1 MIMVLRTLSDLLAD
15 LNGKTQSEDQIYLAI
30 ELGLFRERVVQ
41 AILEISL
48 ANKSEA
54 MDTLHEVEQDPKIL
68 RRCKDCDVFIDIV
81 RDACT
86 VYMSQGA
93 EAAKDRMEHARG
105 DHLLKHFDAPG
116 LCPELFI
123 DITNETMLMFE
134 LVHRIA
140 EGTESH
146 SQIHQDKWKTID
158 PEVCSE
164 TLFSLSN
171 PHRLNLMMLL
181 KEDEQSFSELSNQTG
196 LRTGHLQFHLRT
208 LMDRG
213 LVDKEERGIY
223 CLNSRGHTALDY
235 LADFQSFMCREDERD
250 EMLMNGNLEG

>member
-1 MIMVLRTLSDLLAD
+1 MVLKTLSDLLAD
-15 LNGKTQSEDQIYLAI
+15 LNKKPQLEEQVFLAM
-30 ELGLFRERVVQ
+30 ELGLFREKVVQ

-48 ANKSEA
+48 ANKLKA
-54 MDTLHEVEQDPKIL
+54 LDTLHEVESDGKIL
-68 RRCKDCDVFIDIV
+68 KKCTECNVFIDMV

-86 VYMSQGA
+86 VYISQGA
-93 EAAKDRMEHARG
+93 EAAKDRLEHSRG

-123 DITNETMLMFE
+123 DITNETMLLFE
-134 LVHRIA
+134 LVHRVA
-140 EGTESH
+140 EGTEAH
-146 SQIHQDKWKTID
+146 AKIHQDKWKTID
-158 PEVCSE
+158 PEECSE

-181 KEDEQSFSELSNQTG
+181 KEEEQSFSELSNQTG

-208 LMDRG
+208 LMERG

-223 CLNSRGHTALDY
+223 RLNSRGHTALDY

-250 EMLMNGNLEG
+250 ELLTNGTSEE